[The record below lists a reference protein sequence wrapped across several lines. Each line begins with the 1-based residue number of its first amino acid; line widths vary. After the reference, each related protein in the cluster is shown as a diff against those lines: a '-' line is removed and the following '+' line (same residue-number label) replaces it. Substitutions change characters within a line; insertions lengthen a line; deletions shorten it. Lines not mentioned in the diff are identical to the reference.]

1 MKAYSPGAWSNQT
14 LLHYLKPSACM
25 TYNYRP
31 ISLLITLSKVLEKLV
46 YKRTIDF
53 LDKHNILYS
62 SQYGFRK
69 KHSCSDAIMEL
80 VSKVVK
86 NKENGVHTASV
97 FLDLSKAFN
106 TLDPKI
112 LLQKIE
118 HYGIWGIPYDAFNS
132 YLQNQQL
139 RLEGVT
145 EAEQR
150 MSYSSLYNVEYGTPQ
165 GSCLGPLLFLLFTKI
180 SSA

>member
-1 MKAYSPGAWSNQT
+1 
-14 LLHYLKPSACM
+14 M
-25 TYNYRP
+25 TNNYRP

-80 VSKVVK
+80 VSKIVK

-118 HYGIWGIPYDAFNS
+118 HYGI
-132 YLQNQQL
+132 
-139 RLEGVT
+139 
-145 EAEQR
+145 
-150 MSYSSLYNVEYGTPQ
+150 
-165 GSCLGPLLFLLFTKI
+165 
-180 SSA
+180 